1 MFFYKKCKC
10 KHIKYLGKFYRIYRP
25 VFINEN
31 SGVTTF
37 IKTQCLDCGQ
47 TKNVV
52 LDYYPVSC
60 HRVDIEEAIEE
71 YIKKLRNKDFVSERE
86 INEKIIM
93 KNIEE

>member
-1 MFFYKKCKC
+1 M
-10 KHIKYLGKFYRIYRP
+10 
-25 VFINEN
+25 FINEN

-37 IKTQCLDCGQ
+37 IKTKCLDCGQ
-47 TKNVV
+47 TKDVV

-60 HRVDIEEAIEE
+60 HRADIEEAIEE
-71 YIKKLRNKDFVSERE
+71 YIKNLRNEDFVSERE